1 MFTNSIAYAMGQ
13 GGGGGDAAGGFSAFI
28 PLILMFVI
36 FYFLLIRPQ
45 QKKTKE
51 HREMVANLKK
61 GDRIVTSGGL
71 HGRITGVSD
80 QTLTVE
86 IADKVR
92 VKVNRANVGALNQSV
107 TPPPAPASKKEKSG
121 SAKPK

>member
-1 MFTNSIAYAMGQ
+1 MTAIAYAMGQ
-13 GGGGGDAAGGFSAFI
+13 GGANGASGAAGGFASFI

-45 QKKTKE
+45 QKKSRE
-51 HREMVANLKK
+51 HRDMIANLKK
-61 GDRIVTSGGL
+61 GDRIVTGGGI
-71 HGRITGVSD
+71 HGRVTGVSD

-92 VKVNRANVGALNQSV
+92 VKLNRGSVAAVLGAG
-107 TPPPAPASKKEKSG
+107 PAALPEEKEKAESKE
-121 SAKPK
+121 SKTE